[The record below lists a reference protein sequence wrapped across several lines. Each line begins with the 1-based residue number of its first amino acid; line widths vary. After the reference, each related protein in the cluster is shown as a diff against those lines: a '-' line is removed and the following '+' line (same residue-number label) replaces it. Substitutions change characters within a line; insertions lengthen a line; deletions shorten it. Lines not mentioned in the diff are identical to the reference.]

1 MLLLCCQLWKKLHQ
15 CNEELKK
22 YSHVNKKALDQFVN
36 FSEQK
41 EKLMKRK
48 DELDK
53 GYQVNHEED
62 DQAICRQSSLGNWQ
76 FSEEQVCL
84 LSCSKGLELKR
95 REGCARH
102 HFRKNKGHAYSGEGG
117 VIWVGVYTR
126 QGRIK
131 VILVVFEV
139 MNI

>member
-1 MLLLCCQLWKKLHQ
+1 MSGGNWCWSLLAVELFIISNKLVLLYCQLWKKLHQ

-62 DQAICRQSSLGNWQ
+62 DQAICRQSSLGNW
-76 FSEEQVCL
+76 
-84 LSCSKGLELKR
+84 
-95 REGCARH
+95 
-102 HFRKNKGHAYSGEGG
+102 
-117 VIWVGVYTR
+117 
-126 QGRIK
+126 
-131 VILVVFEV
+131 
-139 MNI
+139 

>member
-62 DQAICRQSSLGNWQ
+62 DQAICRQSSK

-84 LSCSKGLELKR
+84 LSCSKGLELKS

-102 HFRKNKGHAYSGEGG
+102 HFRKNKGHAYSGEGW

-131 VILVVFEV
+131 VMLVVFEV